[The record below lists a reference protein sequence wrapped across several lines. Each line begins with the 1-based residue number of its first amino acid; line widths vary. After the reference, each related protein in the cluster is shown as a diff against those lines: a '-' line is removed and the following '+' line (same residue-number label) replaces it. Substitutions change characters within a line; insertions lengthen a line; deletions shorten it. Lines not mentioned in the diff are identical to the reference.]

1 MLENF
6 ITGLPLWGQIIFL
19 ILGFAFLMKG
29 ADLFVDGSSSLADR
43 MGIPQIVIGLTI
55 VAFGTSAPEAAI
67 SITAG
72 IQKSADLAVS
82 NVLGSNILNVMLILG
97 ISSLIIPLA
106 IKKSTFKY
114 EIPFVAAITV
124 LLLVLGLAGNNLSR
138 IDGIIFLVLLAGF
151 MVYLVMLS
159 KKNKSDESEEIKKLP
174 VWKMILFI
182 ILGAAGIILG
192 SEFTVDSAKQIAAS
206 MGMSQRII
214 GLTIVALGTSLPEL
228 ITSVTAAIKHNA
240 DIAIGNVVG
249 SNIFNILFV
258 LGVTATIS
266 PVSYDNAFI
275 CDNIM
280 ALLAT
285 IILFV
290 CVLLNKDK
298 KLGRTGGIILL
309 ASYILYFVIFI
320 LNPFGISFSL

>member
-1 MLENF
+1 MLEEF
-6 ITGLPLWGQIIFL
+6 IVGLPLWAQIIFL
-19 ILGFAFLMKG
+19 IIGFLFLMKG

-82 NVLGSNILNVMLILG
+82 NVLGSNVLNIMLILG

-106 IKKSTFKY
+106 VKKTTFKY

-124 LLLVLGLAGNNLSR
+124 LLLILGILGNNLSR
-138 IDGIIFLVLLAGF
+138 VDGIIFLVLLAGF

-159 KKNKSDESEEIKKLP
+159 KKSKPDESEEIKKLP

-182 ILGAAGIILG
+182 VIGGAGIILG
-192 SEFTVDSAKQIAAS
+192 SEFTVDSAKQIAKT
-206 MGMSQRII
+206 MGMSERII
-214 GLTIVALGTSLPEL
+214 GLTIVAFGTSLPEL
-228 ITSVTAAIKHNA
+228 ITSVTAAIKHKP

-258 LGVTATIS
+258 LGVTAVIS
-266 PVSYDNAFI
+266 PVAYDNAFI

-280 ALLAT
+280 ALLAA
-285 IILFV
+285 ILLFV
-290 CVLLNKDK
+290 CVLLNKNK
-298 KLGRTGGIILL
+298 KLGRTGGIIML

-320 LNPFGISFSL
+320 VNPFGFSFSL

>member
-280 ALLAT
+280 ALLAM

>member
-124 LLLVLGLAGNNLSR
+124 LLLVLGLAGNKLGR

-214 GLTIVALGTSLPEL
+214 GLTIVAFGTSLPEL

-280 ALLAT
+280 ALLAM

>member
-124 LLLVLGLAGNNLSR
+124 LLLVLGLAGNKLGR

-280 ALLAT
+280 ALLAM

>member
-124 LLLVLGLAGNNLSR
+124 LLLVL
-138 IDGIIFLVLLAGF
+138 
-151 MVYLVMLS
+151 
-159 KKNKSDESEEIKKLP
+159 
-174 VWKMILFI
+174 
-182 ILGAAGIILG
+182 
-192 SEFTVDSAKQIAAS
+192 
-206 MGMSQRII
+206 
-214 GLTIVALGTSLPEL
+214 
-228 ITSVTAAIKHNA
+228 
-240 DIAIGNVVG
+240 
-249 SNIFNILFV
+249 
-258 LGVTATIS
+258 
-266 PVSYDNAFI
+266 
-275 CDNIM
+275 
-280 ALLAT
+280 
-285 IILFV
+285 
-290 CVLLNKDK
+290 
-298 KLGRTGGIILL
+298 
-309 ASYILYFVIFI
+309 
-320 LNPFGISFSL
+320 

>member
-82 NVLGSNILNVMLILG
+82 NVLGSNILNIMLILG

-106 IKKSTFKY
+106 VKKTTFKY

-228 ITSVTAAIKHNA
+228 ITSVTAARKHNA

-258 LGVTATIS
+258 LGVTAAIS

-280 ALLAT
+280 ALLAM

-290 CVLLNKDK
+290 CILLNKDK